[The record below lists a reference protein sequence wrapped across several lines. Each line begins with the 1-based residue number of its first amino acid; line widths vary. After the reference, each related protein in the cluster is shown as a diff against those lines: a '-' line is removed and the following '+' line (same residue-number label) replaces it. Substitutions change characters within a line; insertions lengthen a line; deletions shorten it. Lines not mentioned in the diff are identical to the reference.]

1 MKEKLREINSL
12 DGVWGYF
19 LCDNTGKILEK
30 EMPVV
35 FLKKLGTAGR
45 ETTQV
50 IGLLESLDRASE
62 SLDLLFEDGR
72 LLIMSPKNFTFV
84 VFCDPNVDVS
94 TLRTKMNEVI
104 SQIQG
109 DAKTQELFQKKEWK
123 RRRLL
128 QKEYLSEEYKEILGQ
143 LVPEEWGS
151 TT

>member
-45 ETTQV
+45 EITQV

-72 LLIMSPKNFTFV
+72 LLIISPKNFTLV

-109 DAKTQELFQKKEWK
+109 DAKTQEVFQKKEWK

>member
-1 MKEKLREINSL
+1 MKKKLREINSL

-50 IGLLESLDRASE
+50 IGLLESLDRTSE
-62 SLDLLFEDGR
+62 SLDLLFDDGR

-84 VFCDPNVDVS
+84 VFCDPNIDIGM
-94 TLRTKMNEVI
+94 LRAKMNGVI
-104 SQIQG
+104 SHIQG
-109 DAKTQELFQKKEWK
+109 DAKTQELFQKREW

-128 QKEYLSEEYKEILGQ
+128 QKEYLSEEYREILGQ
-143 LVPEEWGS
+143 LVPEDVSS

>member
-50 IGLLESLDRASE
+50 IGLLESLDRTSE
-62 SLDLLFEDGR
+62 SLDLLFDDGR

-84 VFCDPNVDVS
+84 VFCDPNIDIGM
-94 TLRTKMNEVI
+94 LRAKVNGVI
-104 SQIQG
+104 SHIQG
-109 DAKTQELFQKKEWK
+109 DAKTQELFQKREW

-143 LVPEEWGS
+143 LVPEDVGS